1 MDTTSQDVVNHIPD
15 GASDDSLGS
24 SQARDV
30 PERDTSVDPE
40 PLRVFNICGLC
51 KFRFHKGQ
59 PVISADRNNSTMPLT
74 WNEKYHP
81 ENEISRG
88 QKAFHAGCFQVAGD
102 TVFVKGFLE
111 SCTWNLVRFGLFHGS
126 YTQPPPSAVAKRTGW
141 LKSSLSLEVRHAIK
155 NRLPIEVCENIAAY
169 CLSEYATKL
178 HLDAWQSQDPSDPD
192 DDLTLPVS
200 NGQTVWA
207 QYVEIEGCKY
217 VKSLSTV
224 RMNED
229 DTMVFT
235 AKKNFGSSMELGMY
249 FAEDSLGV
257 RSVVACSDDEIRG
270 TEEPGLRWAY
280 IPHRC
285 YNFPLYIRMK
295 FDGLKLRN
303 LDVTHYEREYYVQP
317 TRWAVLPREIRE
329 LKAPDDNISDS
340 GDRAAVHAVDWNLP
354 GVSGYAI
361 GLQSS
366 SIDSIVPYRPGKL
379 PSALIDAYDNDN
391 AGSTFL
397 YFPVDPEE
405 RISELWLRSGDFPYD
420 DDTLIRAESLIVVT
434 SNGRS
439 LVLGPD
445 IRSPRSDR
453 SADYEALADLP
464 STTPTRTL
472 YYKYRHNESWL
483 GFERMTTWHNRKI
496 KLSFEPPIWPGPYYW
511 FDQFFSTSA
520 ELENLRA
527 ITPCR
532 GWRNCVD
539 GEIFGLLFTYAD
551 GRQRSVGQ
559 IRLDHLQEPVN
570 ITYDRF
576 WIGSSGDTEPDEEDP
591 SSPTGHIKWLGVC
604 KPVLNPDMDMQYL
617 EIPLRGK
624 LEWRSS
630 WGTVTAKSDVRHLD
644 FEDDRLQSEMEQVL
658 AREAAS
664 SATSKAVK
672 TVKTFSVC
680 TGGMCFDEEET

>member
-1 MDTTSQDVVNHIPD
+1 MDTTSQDAVDVD
-15 GASDDSLGS
+15 GASDNSLDS

-30 PERDTSVDPE
+30 PERDTSEDPE
-40 PLRVFNICGLC
+40 PRVFNICGLC
-51 KFRFHKGQ
+51 KFRFHEGQ
-59 PVISADRNNSTMPLT
+59 AIVAVDRNNSTLPLT
-74 WNEKYHP
+74 WNDKYYP
-81 ENEISRG
+81 ENEIFHDHG
-88 QKAFHAGCFQVAGD
+88 QKAFHGGCFQIAGD
-102 TVFVKGFLE
+102 VVFDKGFLE

-126 YTQPPPSAVAKRTGW
+126 FTQPPPSAVAQRTRW

-178 HLDAWQSQDPSDPD
+178 HLDAWQSRNPSDPD
-192 DDLTLPVS
+192 NDLTLPVS

-217 VKSLSTV
+217 VRSLSTV

-229 DTMVFT
+229 DTMVIT
-235 AKKNFGSSMELGMY
+235 AKQNFGSSMELGMY
-249 FAEDSLGV
+249 FAQDSLGV
-257 RSVVACSDDEIRG
+257 RCVIACSDDEIRG

-285 YNFPLYIRMK
+285 YNFPLYIRMR

-303 LDVTHYEREYYVQP
+303 LDVTHYEREYYVQR
-317 TRWAVLPREIRE
+317 TRWAVLPRDLRC
-329 LKAPDDNISDS
+329 LGAPDDNFSES
-340 GDRAAVHAVDWNLP
+340 GDRAVVHAVDWNLP

-379 PSALIDAYDNDN
+379 PSALIDAYDN
-391 AGSTFL
+391 AESTFL

-405 RISELWLRSGDFPYD
+405 RISDLWLRSGDFPYD

-453 SADYEALADLP
+453 SADYEALADLS

-472 YYKYRHNESWL
+472 YYKYSHNESWL

-520 ELENLRA
+520 ELENLRT
-527 ITPCR
+527 IVPCR

-539 GEIFGLLFTYAD
+539 DEIFGLLFTYAD
-551 GRQRSVGQ
+551 GRQRSVGR

-570 ITYDRF
+570 ITSDRF
-576 WIGSSGDTEPDEEDP
+576 WIGSSGDTEPDEEEP
-591 SSPTGHIKWLGVC
+591 SSPTGHIIWLGVC
-604 KPVLNPDMDMQYL
+604 KPENSDMGMQFL
-617 EIPLRGK
+617 EIPLRGE
-624 LEWRSS
+624 LEWRST
-630 WGTVTAKSDVRHLD
+630 WGAAITKSAVHLG
-644 FEDDRLQSEMEQVL
+644 DRNLQSEMDQVL
-658 AREAAS
+658 AYEAAS
-664 SATSKAVK
+664 GAIASKAA
-672 TVKTFSVC
+672 KTFSVR
-680 TGGMCFDEEET
+680 TGEMCLEEEET

>member
-1 MDTTSQDVVNHIPD
+1 MDTTSQDVVNYIPD
-15 GASDDSLGS
+15 GASDDSLDS

-30 PERDTSVDPE
+30 PERDTPEDPE
-40 PLRVFNICGLC
+40 PRVFNICGLC
-51 KFRFHKGQ
+51 KFRFHEGQ
-59 PVISADRNNSTMPLT
+59 AIITVDRNNSTLPLT
-74 WNEKYHP
+74 WNEKYYP
-81 ENEISRG
+81 ENEIFHPRG

-102 TVFVKGFLE
+102 AVFVKGFLE

-126 YTQPPPSAVAKRTGW
+126 FTQPPPSAVAKRTRW
-141 LKSSLSLEVRHAIK
+141 LRSSLSLEVRHAIK
-155 NRLPIEVCENIAAY
+155 NRLPTEVCESIAAY

-178 HLDAWQSQDPSDPD
+178 HLDAWKSQDPSDPD

-207 QYVEIEGCKY
+207 QYVEIEGCNY

-280 IPHRC
+280 IPRRC
-285 YNFPLYIRMK
+285 YNLPLLIRMR

-303 LDVTHYEREYYVQP
+303 LDVTHYEREYYVQR
-317 TRWAVLPREIRE
+317 TRWAVLPRDLRH
-329 LKAPDDNISDS
+329 LKAPDDNIPDC
-340 GDRAAVHAVDWNLP
+340 GHRAAVHAVDWNLP

-361 GLQSS
+361 GLRSS
-366 SIDSIVPYRPGKL
+366 SINSIVPYRPGKL
-379 PSALIDAYDNDN
+379 PSALIDAYDD
-391 AGSTFL
+391 AESTFL

-420 DDTLIRAESLIVVT
+420 DDSLTRAESLIVLT

-445 IRSPRSDR
+445 FRSPRSDR
-453 SADYEALADLP
+453 SLDYEAIADLS

-472 YYKYRHNESWL
+472 YYKYSHNESWL

-496 KLSFEPPIWPGPYYW
+496 KVSFEPPIWPGPYYW

-520 ELENLRA
+520 ELENLRT

-532 GWRNCVD
+532 GWRHCVD
-539 GEIFGLLFTYAD
+539 DEIFGLLFTYAD
-551 GRQRSVGQ
+551 GRQRSVGR

-570 ITYDRF
+570 ITSDRF
-576 WIGSSGDTEPDEEDP
+576 WIGSSGDTEPDEEEPD
-591 SSPTGHIKWLGVC
+591 SPTGHIIWLGVC
-604 KPVLNPDMDMQYL
+604 KPIPNADIDMQFL
-617 EIPLRGK
+617 EIPLRGE
-624 LEWRSS
+624 LEWRST
-630 WGTVTAKSDVRHLD
+630 WGAAITKSAVHLG
-644 FEDDRLQSEMEQVL
+644 DRNLQSEMDQVL
-658 AREAAS
+658 AHEAAS
-664 SATSKAVK
+664 GAIASKTA
-672 TVKTFSVC
+672 KTFSVR
-680 TGGMCFDEEET
+680 TGEMCLEEE